1 MTRTRYGF
9 AVIFQSFGL
18 LRKNKRM
25 TDAAFE
31 THLMQDGEELLG
43 KYCWKNIE
51 DIEELSMEYWN
62 IRRLEREQ
70 KAVQEQID
78 EAERI
83 LEEAHARRTEAA
95 DRSKDIGQ
103 ELYERREG
111 LFASLDKLNSE
122 RDDIKTEA
130 QGVKRKY
137 EAFRMKAR
145 VLKEEGQHDTDQ
157 FRECRETLTNL
168 KESFNSY
175 KGTLMDV
182 EARIDSEQTCL
193 NDLQAQIDEKLQG
206 TRDETSESYAQISR
220 ANKDITKFQAE
231 LGLLQEEDA
240 ALCREIGRFL
250 NVNHKN
256 PACKKAYAKHSG
268 LLEQL
273 KILRDSVAWNRKLV
287 ERITK

>member
-1 MTRTRYGF
+1 MTRSRYSF
-9 AVIFQSFGL
+9 AVIMQSFGL

-43 KYCWKNIE
+43 KYCRKNIE
-51 DIEELSMEYWN
+51 EIEDLSMEYWN

-70 KAVQEQID
+70 KAIQEKID

-83 LEEAHARRTEAA
+83 LDEAHQRRAEAA

-103 ELYERREG
+103 ELHERREQ
-111 LFASLDKLNSE
+111 LFSSLDNLNIE
-122 RDDIKTEA
+122 RDDIITEA

-137 EAFRMKAR
+137 EAFHMKTR
-145 VLKEEGQHDTDQ
+145 VLKEEGQEDTEQ
-157 FRECRETLTNL
+157 YRECRETLL
-168 KESFNSY
+168 KLKDNFNIF
-175 KGTLMDV
+175 KETLMEV
-182 EARIDSEQTCL
+182 EGRIDAQQDTL
-193 NDLQAQIDEKLQG
+193 NQLQEQIDTKLQD

-220 ANKDITKFQAE
+220 ANKDITKYQAE
-231 LGLLQEEDA
+231 LGLLQEEGNT
-240 ALCREIGRFL
+240 LCRDIGRYL
-250 NVNHKN
+250 NLNHKD
-256 PACKKAYAKHSG
+256 PACRKAYAKHNG
-268 LLEQL
+268 LVEQL

>member
-1 MTRTRYGF
+1 MTRTRYGI
-9 AVIFQSFGL
+9 AVILQSFGL

-43 KYCWKNIE
+43 RYCWKNIE
-51 DIEELSMEYWN
+51 EIEDLSMEYWN

-70 KAVQEQID
+70 KEIQDKID

-83 LEEAHARRTEAA
+83 LEEAHERRAEAA

-103 ELYERREG
+103 ELYERREE
-111 LFASLDKLNSE
+111 LFTILDNLNTE

-145 VLKEEGQHDTDQ
+145 VLKEEGQQDSDQ
-157 FRECRETLTNL
+157 FRDCRETLL
-168 KESFNSY
+168 KLKDTFNGF
-175 KGTLMDV
+175 KGTLMEV
-182 EARIDSEQTCL
+182 EGRIDTEQATL
-193 NDLQAQIDEKLQG
+193 NELQAQIDAKLKG
-206 TRDETSESYAQISR
+206 TRDETSESYSQISR
-220 ANKDITKFQAE
+220 ANKDITKYQAE
-231 LGLLQEEDA
+231 LGLLQEEDS

-250 NVNHKN
+250 NINYRD
-256 PACKKAYAKHSG
+256 PACRKAYAKHNG
-268 LLEQL
+268 LLDQL
-273 KILRDSVAWNRKLV
+273 KILRESVTWNRKLV